1 MESLNEVWESV
12 CSYCKEEISEVAY
25 KVWIDSLSP
34 VDLTDGDAIL
44 HVRTSFQRTVILEN
58 YATLLVDAFE
68 SVLGFKVKLT
78 VITDEDKAPTTRRVS
93 FALNTSDYDYTFDT
107 FIVGSSNR
115 FAHAASVAVSE
126 KPSVVYNPLFIY
138 GNSGLGKTH
147 LLHAIMSRMKKKF
160 PLKTIL
166 YIRAEDFTIEL
177 IDALKRG
184 TNDAFHEKYRT
195 VDVLLVDDI
204 QFIAGKESTQ
214 EEFFNTFN
222 TLYQSSKQI
231 VLTSDRPPKDI
242 QTLDERIRSRFESGL
257 IADIQP
263 PDFETRV
270 GIIQRKAQSLSIE
283 LSEEVVFFIAEQLKT
298 NIRQLEGVVKKLQAF
313 IMLEGEQAT
322 IQVAQSAIR
331 DIRNDSRPEPV
342 TIDKIIQE
350 VARTYAVGV
359 EDILSKKRDA
369 PISYA
374 RQVAIYIVR
383 EITGLSVSAIGE
395 NFSGRDQRYSR

>member
-12 CSYCKEEISEVAY
+12 CSFCKKEISEVAY

-78 VITDEDKAPTTRRVS
+78 VVTDDDKTLPVRRIS
-93 FALNTSDYDYTFDT
+93 FSANMSDYDYTFDT

-147 LLHAIMSRMKKKF
+147 LLHAIMNRMKKKF
-160 PLKTIL
+160 PLKAIL
-166 YIRAEDFTIEL
+166 YVRAEDFTIEL

-184 TNDAFHEKYRT
+184 TNNTFHEKYRT

-204 QFIAGKESTQ
+204 QFIAG
-214 EEFFNTFN
+214 F
-222 TLYQSSKQI
+222 
-231 VLTSDRPPKDI
+231 
-242 QTLDERIRSRFESGL
+242 
-257 IADIQP
+257 
-263 PDFETRV
+263 
-270 GIIQRKAQSLSIE
+270 
-283 LSEEVVFFIAEQLKT
+283 
-298 NIRQLEGVVKKLQAF
+298 
-313 IMLEGEQAT
+313 
-322 IQVAQSAIR
+322 
-331 DIRNDSRPEPV
+331 
-342 TIDKIIQE
+342 
-350 VARTYAVGV
+350 
-359 EDILSKKRDA
+359 
-369 PISYA
+369 
-374 RQVAIYIVR
+374 
-383 EITGLSVSAIGE
+383 
-395 NFSGRDQRYSR
+395 